1 MPLADFVSGLLA
13 GNPRNTLLHNP
24 VQAQGKRR
32 KAREETFLI
41 PSPCVSTDQNEIPTY
56 GPTWK

>member
-1 MPLADFVSGLLA
+1 MPLADFVNGLLA

-24 VQAQGKRR
+24 VQAHGKRR

-41 PSPCVSTDQNEIPTY
+41 PSPCARFDQNAIPTY